1 MCPAPKV
8 APGEGGEW
16 SLCVCVCVGLRRPE
30 ELQKMQPSFKL
41 NESAIE
47 FGEKKKKELCDP
59 TQELVPATRA
69 LGNEIER

>member
-1 MCPAPKV
+1 
-8 APGEGGEW
+8 
-16 SLCVCVCVGLRRPE
+16 
-30 ELQKMQPSFKL
+30 MQPSFKL